1 MEMEVEVNEIQL
13 CYDLRYT
20 NFAGVIDFLIELFS
34 SIICDFD
41 SNSVYSMDIELNLLS
56 SVDGQDQWVNISC
69 ENSVMYKGYSTKD
82 WYELLKILEKSYYS
96 NLHKLRHNSYKKR
109 KNIE

>member
-1 MEMEVEVNEIQL
+1 MEIEENNIQL
-13 CYDLRYT
+13 HYDLSHT
-20 NFAGVIDFLIELFS
+20 NFAGVIVFLIELFS
-34 SIICDFD
+34 SIICDLD
-41 SNSVYSMDIELNLLS
+41 SNSMYSMDIELNLLS
-56 SVDGQDQWVNISC
+56 SIDGQDQWVNISC
-69 ENSVMYKGYSTKD
+69 ENSVMYKGYSTED